1 MQQKGSSYEYV
12 NLSRKSAFR
21 VIHLKS
27 PNTCGVVWHYHPE
40 YEIVYVIKGRGKRY
54 IGSNTSFYEGSD
66 LAIIGSNVPHL
77 NFHYGIEGDY
87 EAYIIQFSS
96 VLLDV
101 INQMSELDDIY
112 FFLKGIL
119 IGRQYGQ
126 TTQNKIAHLIKDFS
140 EGSKDEQLITLLA
153 ILSKLSHAKDFV
165 TLEGKIQIPAH
176 DNVTQD
182 RIKKI
187 YEYVQA
193 NFQSDIHIFYVSKL
207 VNLSVP
213 AFCRYFKKITQITF
227 SEFVNEF
234 RINKSIQLL
243 LEGTTVTEAC
253 YDSGFKS
260 LSNFNS
266 TFKKQTGCSP
276 LRFKNS
282 KT

>member
-1 MQQKGSSYEYV
+1 MQQLGLSYEHV
-12 NLSRKSAFR
+12 NLIQKRTFR

-54 IGSNTSFYEGSD
+54 IGCNTSFYEGSD

-77 NFHYGIEGDY
+77 NFHYGIDGEY
-87 EAYIIQFSS
+87 EAYIIQLSS
-96 VLLDV
+96 DFLDV
-101 INQMSELDDIY
+101 VNQLSEFDDIY

-119 IGRQYGQ
+119 IGRLYGQ
-126 TTQNKIAHLIKDFS
+126 DTQKEIALLIKDFN
-140 EGSKDEQLITLLA
+140 EVPKDEQLITLLA

-165 TLEGKIQIPAH
+165 TLEGKIQIPVH
-176 DNVTQD
+176 DNVTQE

-193 NFQSDIHIFYVSKL
+193 NFQSEIHISHVSKL

-253 YDSGFKS
+253 FDSGFKS

-266 TFKKQTGCSP
+266 TFKRQTGSSP
-276 LRFKNS
+276 LRFKKS